1 VEKKR
6 KKKTIKENMIKMKL
20 LYSSR
25 NLISSSRKE
34 NLTRKKGKRSQGQR
48 GCATITTK
56 MSILLLNAHIK
67 EMKKIMKRERRL
79 TKATRKIKNILRRS
93 TMLKL
98 MLDKNETQVMR
109 VPSQKVHIL

>member
-1 VEKKR
+1 LRALVEKKR

-48 GCATITTK
+48 GCATITIK

-67 EMKKIMKRERRL
+67 EMKKTMTRERRKKVDQGYKKDKKY
-79 TKATRKIKNILRRS
+79 TKKKHYAQAHVGQ
-93 TMLKL
+93 
-98 MLDKNETQVMR
+98 E
-109 VPSQKVHIL
+109 

>member
-1 VEKKR
+1 LRALVEKKR

-34 NLTRKKGKRSQGQR
+34 NLTRKKGKRSQGQI

-67 EMKKIMKRERRL
+67 EMKKTMTRERRKKVDQGYKKDKKY
-79 TKATRKIKNILRRS
+79 TKKKHYAQAHVGQ
-93 TMLKL
+93 
-98 MLDKNETQVMR
+98 E
-109 VPSQKVHIL
+109 